1 MEGPAGLPTA
11 NMLKAQKF
19 FPLDGLSLGHKFK
32 SYQQEICTSVEI
44 CYYFIRKRNE
54 FCPKYKIVERY
65 VGELT
70 TEADLFL

>member
-11 NMLKAQKF
+11 NMLKAQNF

-32 SYQQEICTSVEI
+32 SYQSKKFVRRLK
-44 CYYFIRKRNE
+44 FVFVRKRNE